1 MSNNSISDFKYTF
14 ENLDIIFYVIKKRLT
29 ENKPS
34 EALKYMI
41 VIETFLNH
49 LRKDMIA

>member
-1 MSNNSISDFKYTF
+1 MPNNSISNFKCTF
-14 ENLDIIFYVIKKRLT
+14 ENLYIMFYVIKKRLT
-29 ENKPS
+29 ENEPS

-49 LRKDMIA
+49 IRKDMIA